1 MKDFDFLRKVNL
13 KGKIWLN
20 AEHLGGCAFRAKKF
34 KAKHGFAKQ
43 RDGLGFRFL
52 LRRCLA
58 THRTGCERYR
68 LRSYFRADLFA

>member
-1 MKDFDFLRKVNL
+1 MKGFKFLKSKFR
-13 KGKIWLN
+13 GKTGLF
-20 AEHLGGCAFRAKKF
+20 ALAK
-34 KAKHGFAKQ
+34 

-68 LRSYFRADLFA
+68 LRSYFKANLLRLMKVGKNRK